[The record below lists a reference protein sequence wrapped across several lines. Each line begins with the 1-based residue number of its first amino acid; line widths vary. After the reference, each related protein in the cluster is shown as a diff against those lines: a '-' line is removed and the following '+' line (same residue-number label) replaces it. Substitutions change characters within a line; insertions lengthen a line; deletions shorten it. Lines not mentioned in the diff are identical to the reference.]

1 VTTYAR
7 LDRNDPDMHAR
18 LDAIKRKHWNQ
29 ITEDDYQWW
38 YAQQFTMRAHT
49 EMYAYAAVRQL
60 AKSNREIGHL
70 AKRNKELN
78 DDVDALYNTM
88 AVHYDECASSRD
100 NIVAKICRFI
110 LRHT

>member
-1 VTTYAR
+1 MTTYTR

-38 YAQQFTMRAHT
+38 DAQQFTMRAHT
-49 EMYAYAAVRQL
+49 EMYAYMAVRAL